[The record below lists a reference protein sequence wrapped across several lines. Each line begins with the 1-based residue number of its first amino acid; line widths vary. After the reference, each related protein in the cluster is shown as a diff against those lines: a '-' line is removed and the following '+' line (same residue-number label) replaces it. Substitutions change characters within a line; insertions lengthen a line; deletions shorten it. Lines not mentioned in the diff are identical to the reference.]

1 MPIKITKRGKVWHY
15 NGTVAG
21 RRLRGTTG
29 TSDKAIAQRIA
40 AEKEQQAWSGHL
52 DGPETTLT
60 MAQAFIAY
68 RQAEKSTR
76 FLEKIEDYWEDTL
89 VRKVTSEQIRQ
100 SAINL
105 YPRAGP
111 ATRNR
116 QVIVPTQ
123 AAINHTHRLYGL
135 PPVKVDRFKVDKK
148 EMKYADEAWV
158 RAFEEYASPHL
169 GAMCRFMFETAARR
183 AEATSL
189 TWADVNLH
197 QRTALIRQT
206 KVSRER
212 TARLTPNITASLA
225 NIPSN
230 RCPDAP
236 VFGYE
241 RPDSVYQPWQSVI
254 KRAGIEKM
262 SPHACRHGFA
272 TTMLR
277 KGVDAKTVAHH
288 GGWQDTRT
296 LLETYAHANKDPSVV
311 DKVFGTNLTQ
321 AGHCEPL
328 SHSNKRIN

>member
-15 NGTVAG
+15 SGTVAG

-40 AEKEQQAWSGHL
+40 AEKEQQTWAGHL
-52 DGPETTLT
+52 DGPEATLT

-68 RQAEKSTR
+68 RQAEKPTR
-76 FLEKIEDYWEDTL
+76 FLEKIEDYWRDTL
-89 VRKVTSEQIRQ
+89 VRKVTSGQIRQ

-105 YPRAGP
+105 YPKAGP

-123 AAINHTHRLYGL
+123 AAINHAHALHGL
-135 PPVKVDRFKVDKK
+135 PPVKVERFKVARK

-158 RAFEEYASPHL
+158 KAFVEHASPHL
-169 GAMCRFMFETAARR
+169 GAMCRFMFETGARR

-189 TWADVNLH
+189 TWADVNFEE
-197 QRTALIRQT
+197 RSALIRQT
-206 KVSRER
+206 KVNRER
-212 TARLTPNITASLA
+212 TARLTPKILVALA

-230 RCPDAP
+230 RCPTAP
-236 VFGYE
+236 VFDYE

-277 KGVDAKTVAHH
+277 NGVDAKTVAHH
-288 GGWQDTRT
+288 GGWQDVRT
-296 LLETYAHANKDPSVV
+296 LLETYAHANRDPSVV
-311 DKVFGTNLTQ
+311 DGVFGTNLPQTD
-321 AGHCEPL
+321 HNEPL
-328 SHSNKRIN
+328 SRSKQRKN

>member
-1 MPIKITKRGKVWHY
+1 MPLKLKKRGKVWHY
-15 NGTVAG
+15 SGTVAG

-40 AEKEQQAWSGHL
+40 ADKEQKAWAGHL
-52 DGPETTLT
+52 DGPEATLT

-68 RQAEKSTR
+68 RQAEKPIR
-76 FLEKIEDYWEDTL
+76 FLEKIEDYWRDTL
-89 VRKVTSEQIRQ
+89 VRTVTSGQIKQ
-100 SAINL
+100 SAISL
-105 YPRAGP
+105 YPEAGP

-123 AAINHTHRLYGL
+123 AVINHAHALYGL
-135 PPVKVDRFKVDKK
+135 PSVKVERFKVDKK

-158 RAFEEYASPHL
+158 KAFAKHASPHL
-169 GAMCRFMFETAARR
+169 GAMCRFMFETGARR

-189 TWADVNLH
+189 TWADVNL
-197 QRTALIRQT
+197 QKRTALIRQT
-206 KVSRER
+206 KVNSER
-212 TARLTPNITASLA
+212 MARLTPNIIAGLA

-230 RCPDAP
+230 RCPTAP

-277 KGVDAKTVAHH
+277 NGVDAKTVAHH
-288 GGWQDTRT
+288 GGWKDTRT

-311 DKVFGTNLTQ
+311 DGVFGTNLTQ
-321 AGHCEPL
+321 ADHSEPL
-328 SHSNKRIN
+328 RYSNKREN